1 MLTEQSPM
9 VLSSTC
15 HCRKCMPQA
24 CVLSSLSDSLR
35 EEDRDWQT
43 NVKLHEAPGRKES
56 LT

>member
-1 MLTEQSPM
+1 
-9 VLSSTC
+9 
-15 HCRKCMPQA
+15 MPQA